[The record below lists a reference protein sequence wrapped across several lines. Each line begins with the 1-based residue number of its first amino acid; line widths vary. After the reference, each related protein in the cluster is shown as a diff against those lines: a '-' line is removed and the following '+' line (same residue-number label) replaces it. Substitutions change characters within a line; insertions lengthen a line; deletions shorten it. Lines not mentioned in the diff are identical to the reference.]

1 MTLIGDA
8 RHAMHPARSMGM
20 NTCFRVADQLA
31 GLLSEL
37 PPGFTEEAV
46 KPLLKRFDLDFEAE
60 LMPRLAENHA
70 AGLQM
75 DTIEGGGFPEL
86 VEQLQ
91 QVAENPNM
99 RRAMALKAAGIA
111 V

>member
-1 MTLIGDA
+1 VTLIGDA

-31 GLLSEL
+31 ALLKEL

-46 KPLLKRFDLDFEAE
+46 KPVLQQFDVEFEAE
-60 LMPRLAENHA
+60 LTPRLVENHA

-75 DTIEGGGFPEL
+75 DTITGGGFPEL
-86 VEQLQ
+86 VEQLRR
-91 QVAENPNM
+91 AAGNPGM
-99 RRAMALKAAGIA
+99 LQAMALKAAGMA
-111 V
+111 G

>member
-31 GLLSEL
+31 GLLSKL
-37 PPGFTEEAV
+37 PPGFNEDAV
-46 KPLLKRFDLDFEAE
+46 KPLLTQFDAEFDAE
-60 LMPRLAENHA
+60 LTPRLAENHA

-75 DTIEGGGFPEL
+75 DTIKGAGFPEL

-91 QVAENPNM
+91 LAAENVGI
-99 RRAMALKAAGIA
+99 REAMALKAAG
-111 V
+111 VRG